1 MARSSASSPLHDSII
16 ELTHFRLQDAFARTA
31 GKAASWIEECNL
43 TEAPAA
49 AQSDFTI
56 RPRAGILLCYNTDM
70 TFMEAT
76 FELQSPLTEQQ
87 MRQLGEFAN
96 TYGLRRFR
104 VDGTQKLLTFE
115 YDASRLKESQ
125 VAHVLGQVRIRV
137 LRRVDP
143 FAAAGVPA

>member
-1 MARSSASSPLHDSII
+1 
-16 ELTHFRLQDAFARTA
+16 
-31 GKAASWIEECNL
+31 
-43 TEAPAA
+43 
-49 AQSDFTI
+49 
-56 RPRAGILLCYNTDM
+56 M

-76 FELQSPLTEQQ
+76 FELQSPLTVEQ
-87 MRQLGEFAN
+87 MSRLGAFAN

-104 VDGTQKLLTFE
+104 VDESKMLLTFE

-125 VAHVLGQVRIRV
+125 VAHVVGQVRIRV